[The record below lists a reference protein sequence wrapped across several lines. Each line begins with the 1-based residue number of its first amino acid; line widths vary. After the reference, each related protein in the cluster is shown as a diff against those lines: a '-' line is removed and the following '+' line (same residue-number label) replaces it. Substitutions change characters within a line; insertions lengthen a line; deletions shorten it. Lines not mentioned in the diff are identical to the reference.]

1 MTATSQEADGAD
13 QLLSGWGRT
22 TASRARVAGPMELE
36 QLQDL
41 VASRPARGVLARGA
55 GCSYGDAAQ
64 NAGGWVLAPATRPR
78 IEPDAAAGSVRV
90 AAATTFAEL
99 LTRIVPYGL
108 LPPVLPGTSHLTVGG
123 AVAADVHG
131 KNQRHSG
138 SISGWIEEIE
148 LIDGTGERRTLTPG
162 GDPAAFRATVG
173 GMGLTGII
181 LAVTIRLLRVRSAL
195 LRVTTRRLPDLDAL
209 LDALDGTDAPYTVA
223 WIDTTA
229 SGRSLG
235 RGIVD
240 VGDHLADPDPA
251 IERDGLVYRP
261 GRARR
266 VPPIPVCPVTPWSA
280 RGFNTLW
287 FRKAPGHRSEVTD
300 LATFFHR
307 LDAIDGWNG
316 ALGPRGFVQY
326 QFVVP
331 DGAHKIIAE
340 VLEAVQRHRCA
351 PFLGT
356 VKRFGPGSG
365 GHLSFPMPG
374 WSLAIDMPAGTRR
387 LGPVLH
393 GLDLRVA
400 AAGGRVYLAKD
411 SRLSRGACSA
421 MYRELPEWRAAAA
434 RLDPAGVFRSDLG
447 RRVGLC

>member
-1 MTATSQEADGAD
+1 MTATSQAAEGTGR
-13 QLLSGWGRT
+13 LLSGWGRT

-36 QLQDL
+36 RLQDL
-41 VASRPARGVLARGA
+41 VASRPAGGVLARGA

-64 NAGGWVLAPATRPR
+64 NAGGCVLDPATRPG
-78 IEPDAAAGSVRV
+78 IDVDAAAGTARL
-90 AAATTFAEL
+90 AAATTFTEL

-131 KNQRHSG
+131 KNQRRHG

-162 GDPAAFRATVG
+162 GDAEAFRATVG
-173 GMGLTGII
+173 GMGMTGII

-209 LDALDGTDAPYTVA
+209 LDALDRTGAPYAVA

-235 RGIVD
+235 RGIID
-240 VGDHLADPDPA
+240 TGDHLANPDPA
-251 IERDGLVYRP
+251 IERYGLVYRP

-266 VPPIPVCPVTPWSA
+266 VPPLPACPVTSWSA

-287 FRKAPGHRSEVTD
+287 FRKAPGNSSEITD

-307 LDAIDGWNG
+307 LDTIDGWNRMI
-316 ALGPRGFVQY
+316 GPRGFVQY

-331 DGAHKIIAE
+331 DGAHQIIAE

-365 GHLSFPMPG
+365 SHLSFPMPG
-374 WSLAIDMPAGTRR
+374 WSLAIDMPAGNRW

-393 GLDLRVA
+393 DLDLKVA

-411 SRLSRGACSA
+411 SRLSRSAFDA
-421 MYRELPEWRAAAA
+421 MYRQLPEWRAAASK
-434 RLDPAGVFRSDLG
+434 LDPAGVFRSDLG